1 MHKPIL
7 VSLRTHVR
15 TASLI
20 ALLVALWAACAV
32 AQVDTGNIV
41 GTVHDPTGAAVPDA
55 RVVVTNLAT
64 HVSQTTQ
71 TNSEGQYVV
80 LLVQVGTYSVSVE
93 KTGFQKSIE
102 SGIKVDVQ
110 AHLQVDFTLRSI
122 SIIINRMRETGR
134 RF

>member
-1 MHKPIL
+1 MQKPIL

-15 TASLI
+15 TASRI
-20 ALLVALWAACAV
+20 ALLVALWAARAV
-32 AQVDTGNIV
+32 AQVDTGNVV
-41 GTVHDPTGAAVPDA
+41 GTVHDPSGAAVPDA
-55 RVVVTNLAT
+55 RIVLTNLAT
-64 HVSQTTQ
+64 HVSQSTQ

-110 AHLQVDFTLRSI
+110 ARLQ
-122 SIIINRMRETGR
+122 
-134 RF
+134 